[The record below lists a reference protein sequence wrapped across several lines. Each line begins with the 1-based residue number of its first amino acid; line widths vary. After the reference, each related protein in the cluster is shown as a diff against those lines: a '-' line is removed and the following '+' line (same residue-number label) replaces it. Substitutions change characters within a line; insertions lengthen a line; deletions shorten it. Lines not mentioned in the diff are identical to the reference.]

1 MGENFDD
8 AETLVLGAHL
18 AEGDAPEEEG
28 KVDDGLL
35 DLLGDASA
43 EATESADT
51 VPGAIPGESVLD
63 MAEEATPEPTSSDAV
78 VTAASAAAAIAAAAA
93 AATAAAVPEATG
105 VKRAA
110 TQTLDLNLDVMDTDM
125 QAGPVSDEHT
135 GVLSS
140 VNFATATD
148 IVLKCD
154 CLSVGRDESNFAT
167 LTDPRVSSEQ
177 FRVHRKTVGAAGPP
191 WSYELEDCSRNGT
204 LVNKKLVRGVRIALK
219 DQDLVEVLPASKVG
233 QAAAIAFLFHS
244 PDADVPEGPA
254 KKKIRLEGDSAS
266 GRGGDEAIF
275 DGAMCAI
282 CQEVMHR
289 PTSVQPCMHSFCSSC
304 LGGWLKRPGDRIP
317 RCPICRQGVAGV
329 GKNHALD
336 SMIEGLL
343 KAHPDRQRSIATIS
357 DLDSRDPLHDCGYDL
372 LKLRGPGDVAAGMAR
387 MVVAAA
393 AAAEAMDAEDSED
406 HSEHEHES
414 YSEEEEEA
422 HAWTAPGALRPAC
435 IHCGV
440 PAWQPLRAAVDLST
454 SSPVP
459 ATALMKSALA
469 SNAFEQEILQEWLHS
484 KGLSLQQAMQ
494 SVLENPNP
502 EGVSAV
508 EVRSAPVP
516 GGGPGA
522 LVHLPV
528 GAWTELAM
536 CQPCSQLVLRS
547 VVYSIRERI
556 QNEDLP
562 ERARGRRNCW
572 YGHSCRTQSHKR
584 AHAER
589 LNHICA
595 QTRFH

>member
-1 MGENFDD
+1 
-8 AETLVLGAHL
+8 
-18 AEGDAPEEEG
+18 
-28 KVDDGLL
+28 
-35 DLLGDASA
+35 
-43 EATESADT
+43 
-51 VPGAIPGESVLD
+51 
-63 MAEEATPEPTSSDAV
+63 
-78 VTAASAAAAIAAAAA
+78 
-93 AATAAAVPEATG
+93 
-105 VKRAA
+105 
-110 TQTLDLNLDVMDTDM
+110 MDTDM

-135 GVLSS
+135 AVLSS

-177 FRVHRKTVGAAGPP
+177 FRVHRKTLGASGPP

-266 GRGGDEAIF
+266 GTGSDAIF

-289 PTSVQPCMHSFCSSC
+289 ATSVQPCMHSFCSSC

-393 AAAEAMDAEDSED
+393 AAAEAMDAEED
-406 HSEHEHES
+406 SEHEHES
-414 YSEEEEEA
+414 YSEDEEEEA

-435 IHCGV
+435 VHCGI

-454 SSPVP
+454 SSPLP
-459 ATALMKSALA
+459 AAALMKSALA

-484 KGLSLQQAMQ
+484 KGMSLQQAMQ

-508 EVRSAPVP
+508 EVRGAPVP

-536 CQPCSQLVLRS
+536 CQPCSQLVLRG

-556 QNEDLP
+556 QNEELP

-572 YGHSCRTQSHKR
+572 YGRSCRTQSHKR
-584 AHAER
+584 DHAQR